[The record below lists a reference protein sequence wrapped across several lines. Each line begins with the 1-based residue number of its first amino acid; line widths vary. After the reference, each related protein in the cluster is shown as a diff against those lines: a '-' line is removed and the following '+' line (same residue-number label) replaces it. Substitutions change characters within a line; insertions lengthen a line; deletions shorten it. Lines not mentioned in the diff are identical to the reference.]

1 MPALARDDT
10 KYSTINDANPIFED
24 DLILPEQYFAPK
36 GWRVA
41 EQELA
46 SAQLMD
52 AIEILTGKR
61 AAKRY
66 QWDRDRE
73 WLMSEAQEPMDFLW
87 ICRVLD
93 LNHYAVRECTLKNL
107 IEPMKHKPR
116 GTHKLSRAARKRAVA
131 LINAGRV
138 KQLADCESRAEMR
151 NIQAHNAMRRKNAVH

>member
-1 MPALARDDT
+1 MSDDAT
-10 KYSTINDANPIFED
+10 APLDHNPLFVD

-36 GWRVA
+36 GWRTA

-66 QWDRDRE
+66 QWERDKE
-73 WLMSEAQEPMDFLW
+73 WLLSDAQEPMDFLW

-93 LNHYAVRECTLKNL
+93 LNHFAVRECTLKNL
-107 IEPMKHKPR
+107 VEPVKRKPK
-116 GTHKLSRAARKRAVA
+116 GNHKLTDEAKAKFIAFAQEGRMVLSANVGLQNEIGHLGARYGRKKR
-131 LINAGRV
+131 N
-138 KQLADCESRAEMR
+138 
-151 NIQAHNAMRRKNAVH
+151 